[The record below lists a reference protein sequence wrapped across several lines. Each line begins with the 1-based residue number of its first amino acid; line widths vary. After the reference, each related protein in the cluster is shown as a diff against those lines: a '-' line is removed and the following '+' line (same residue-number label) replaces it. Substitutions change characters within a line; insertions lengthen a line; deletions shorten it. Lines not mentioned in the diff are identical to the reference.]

1 MWLEPDSA
9 FFSAQCSVGGV
20 MACRLVFAGRKFV
33 VWSPFMCDSMRF
45 VLFRPA
51 WAACAIANWS
61 GEYRHKH
68 GSPVV
73 SKRER
78 ETNEKNKN
86 GQINFE
92 IIYCSHKWD
101 IFSPAIRCSR
111 IDDSTDTEHQM
122 WRHTVLFIEMSAS
135 MHSKSRKSKRT
146 RAWYTSGVS
155 SSQAGPGRAG
165 PGHIDDATWN
175 IHRHQQIHVTRIAP
189 LRVFNVRFQTIALRA
204 DEFNSVFSP
213 VVVVVVSSLLMRK
226 CYSALCA
233 LMPCC
238 RWCSACVQFHVH
250 YSHFRWQHVKLHIII
265 LLFSSLSP
273 FLLSFHRLAAFSVL
287 FSFRRRTH
295 SNEHNGFLCSIMS
308 RCVRV
313 FYYRIFRV
321 NRCSTKSASTE
332 WYWESV
338 LRQRRRRRRKKQI
351 DAVNNTS
358 TELYGKCGA
367 HQTQC

>member
-1 MWLEPDSA
+1 MGYLFASHSMLAHRRQHRHRTSNVAAHRFIYRNERIHA
-9 FFSAQCSVGGV
+9 FEKQKIKENARVIHI
-20 MACRLVFAGRKFV
+20 GRK
-33 VWSPFMCDSMRF
+33 
-45 VLFRPA
+45 
-51 WAACAIANWS
+51 
-61 GEYRHKH
+61 
-68 GSPVV
+68 
-73 SKRER
+73 
-78 ETNEKNKN
+78 
-86 GQINFE
+86 Q
-92 IIYCSHKWD
+92 
-101 IFSPAIRCSR
+101 
-111 IDDSTDTEHQM
+111 Q
-122 WRHTVLFIEMSAS
+122 
-135 MHSKSRKSKRT
+135 
-146 RAWYTSGVS
+146 
-155 SSQAGPGRAG
+155 PGRAG

-250 YSHFRWQHVKLHIII
+250 YSHLRWQHVKLHIII